1 MKGIVTRHI
10 LLLLFVLTIVSCK
23 QNTKKQ
29 KTITPEIIEISSPV
43 DKGGEPNLFVSE
55 TGKVYLSWVAY
66 VNDSTHALMFSTLED
81 STWDTPK
88 TIASGINWFVNW
100 ADFPSMVVSNND
112 QYLAAHWLQMRDTGT
127 YDYDVRIAQSMD
139 GGNTWSESFTPHTD
153 SISAE
158 HGFVSMLP
166 ISDKRMIATWLDGR
180 NMKEDND
187 DSKPNSMTIR
197 FAEFDGNN
205 NLFHEAVLDNRT
217 CECCDSD
224 MVMTKN
230 GPVVIYRDRSAAEI
244 RDISIVRKV
253 NGHWTAPK
261 LITHDNW
268 KIAGCPVNGP
278 AVTSSDNTLAISW
291 FTAAN
296 DTAKVNII
304 FSNDAGATFS
314 KPIRIDDGS
323 PLGRV
328 DIVML
333 SNEKALVSWIENS
346 DNDTHIMG
354 AIITENGKQGDS
366 FLLSKT
372 NASRKSGFPILVK
385 SSNRIILAWTD
396 VQEDMTTVKTAEL
409 ILDY

>member
-1 MKGIVTRHI
+1 MKGIVTKST
-10 LLLLFVLTIVSCK
+10 LLFIFILIIVSCK
-23 QNTKKQ
+23 ENTSKQ
-29 KTITPEIIEISSPV
+29 EIILPEIIEIVSPV

-81 STWDTPK
+81 SSWTTPK
-88 TIASGINWFVNW
+88 TISSGINWFVNW
-100 ADFPSMVVSNND
+100 ADFPSMVATNND

-139 GGNTWSESFTPHTD
+139 GGITWSESFTPHTD

-187 DSKPNSMTIR
+187 DSKENSMTIR
-197 FAEFDGNN
+197 FAEFDSNN
-205 NLFHEAVLDNRT
+205 NLFHETILDNRT

-224 MVMTKN
+224 MVITKN
-230 GPVVIYRDRSAAEI
+230 GPVVIYRDRSEKEI

-261 LITHDNW
+261 LIFHDNW
-268 KIAGCPVNGP
+268 EIAGCPVNGP
-278 AVTSSDNTLAISW
+278 AVASSGNTLAISW

-304 FSNDAGATFS
+304 FSNDAGVTFS
-314 KPIRIDDGS
+314 KPFRIDDGS

-328 DIVML
+328 DIIML
-333 SNEKALVSWIENS
+333 SNEKALVSWIENIE
-346 DNDTHIMG
+346 NDTEIRG
-354 AIITENGKQGDS
+354 AIVTENGKEGES

-385 SSNRIILAWTD
+385 SGNRIILAWT
-396 VQEDMTTVKTAEL
+396 VAQETTTVKTAEL
-409 ILDY
+409 ILGY